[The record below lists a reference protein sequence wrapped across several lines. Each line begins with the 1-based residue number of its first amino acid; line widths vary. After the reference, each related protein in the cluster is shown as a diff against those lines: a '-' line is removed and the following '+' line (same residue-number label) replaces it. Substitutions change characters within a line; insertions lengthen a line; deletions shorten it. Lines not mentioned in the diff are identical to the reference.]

1 MGQKNNNKKKRGS
14 PSSANEVQF
23 NKIGIFGG
31 GGVGKSCLTFRFQ
44 NKRFL
49 EIYNPTILDSFINR
63 NFMVDGVIRPLE
75 IMDTAGQD
83 EFKNMRDLYL
93 KTSDGLFV
101 VYDVTNRDSFR
112 EVEDLI
118 GTLQLTRES
127 ESFED
132 LPPTIIIGNKCGL
145 NEKRKISYE
154 EGKSLADRYGP
165 NFSFEETSAK
175 EDINII
181 KVFEDIVRMIIAY
194 NDFQEKKKKKNSKSK
209 CILL

>member
-1 MGQKNNNKKKRGS
+1 MGKKGKKKS
-14 PSSANEVQF
+14 KKDSTSENEVQF

-44 NKRFL
+44 NKQFL

-93 KTSDGLFV
+93 KTSDGIFM

-112 EVEDLI
+112 EVEELLGYLQI
-118 GTLQLTRES
+118 TRGTDNV
-127 ESFED
+127 ED
-132 LPPTIIIGNKCGL
+132 LPPTIIIGNKCDL

-154 EGKSLADRYGP
+154 EGKSLAERWGP

-175 EDINII
+175 ADTNVI

-194 NDFQEKKKKKNSKSK
+194 NEALQKKKKDESKRK
-209 CILL
+209 CVIL